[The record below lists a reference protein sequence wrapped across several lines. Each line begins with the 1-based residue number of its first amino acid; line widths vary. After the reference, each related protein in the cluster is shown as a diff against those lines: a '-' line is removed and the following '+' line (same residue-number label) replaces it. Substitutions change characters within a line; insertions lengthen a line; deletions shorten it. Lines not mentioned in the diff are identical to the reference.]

1 MPCMY
6 NGMPVKGNKGSCPM
20 NSTWEEPQSN
30 NKYAKGGNFFKDRY
44 VTEKGNID
52 YGRAAID
59 STGLIGIAGIGR
71 MLLGKSLMKGG
82 KYLGDKMFKTN
93 ISKKKMAE
101 QIKNNQFKA
110 TNMDTNKFG
119 LPNAGTRTIPGRPAA
134 QSNMINPATGKPFDL
149 AAIPARTVSTPNPN
163 VLAPFAGAQAGKKGL
178 QQLMNGMGNTRRL
191 SPLKIGGTAAVG
203 TAAYDQ
209 MGGGLTAASRENT
222 ANQMQAMQSQ
232 QQTQDNS
239 AIDANTAALTA
250 ANATQ
255 AESDRVA
262 GLSPMEAMMENMKKP
277 GYWTNPMNE
286 GGPKSDNRLN
296 RLGQLMNYYGSTP
309 KQRAT
314 MDSPQKS
321 FLATEQQQIDNQ
333 AAFAKAQQTLSSPY
347 GKPSVANLA
356 DSLENKVKAQFGDTW
371 LTFGAEEDEIPAI
384 AKAVAIRIT
393 QLTQQY
399 PGSDPDMIES
409 EAFKQIE
416 EEGWKEVSA

>member
-20 NSTWEEPQSN
+20 NSTWEEPQAQAPTDDRNFLEKAGGYLMN
-30 NKYAKGGNFFKDRY
+30 NKLEAASIGAMAIPFAGPAISGGLRGASLLAKGASMG
-44 VTEKGNID
+44 KG
-52 YGRAAID
+52 R
-59 STGLIGIAGIGR
+59 
-71 MLLGKSLMKGG
+71 LGKLM
-82 KYLGDKMFKTN
+82 DKMFRK
-93 ISKKKMAE
+93 E
-101 QIKNNQFKA
+101 
-110 TNMDTNKFG
+110 
-119 LPNAGTRTIPGRPAA
+119 GT
-134 QSNMINPATGKPFDL
+134 PATPGNPGFTMPKGVNTQSRSGNKGGVN
-149 AAIPARTVSTPNPN
+149 RTKNDPTPITG
-163 VLAPFAGAQAGKKGL
+163 GA
-178 QQLMNGMGNTRRL
+178 
-191 SPLKIGGTAAVG
+191 SPGTAATRVMRTPSARG
-203 TAAYDQ
+203 LAYT
-209 MGGGLTAASRENT
+209 GLGVAGAGGLYASGADDR
-222 ANQMQAMQSQ
+222 QSQQQAMQSQ
-232 QQTQDNS
+232 QQTQATS

-262 GLSPMEAMMENMKKP
+262 GLNPLEAMMENMKKP